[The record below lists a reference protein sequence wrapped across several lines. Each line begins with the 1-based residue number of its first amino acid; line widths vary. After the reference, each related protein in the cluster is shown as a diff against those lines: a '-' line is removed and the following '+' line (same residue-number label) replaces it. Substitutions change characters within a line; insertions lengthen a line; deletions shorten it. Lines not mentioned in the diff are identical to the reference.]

1 MAKLTPIAGA
11 FLVVWMLWPQ
21 AAQAAQAAQP
31 AHAAPD
37 DVAKLRAE
45 IEALKADYTSR
56 VQALEARIKQLE
68 SAVATAQATPPGGA
82 PGTPAAGGLPA
93 AGVAPGAPSAAAA
106 PPPAFPQ
113 PSPVAAPGKSSSATA
128 FNPAIS
134 MILTGNYASLSQ
146 DPATYRIAGFIP
158 AHGEGVGE
166 RGFNLDESE
175 LTVASNVDPYF
186 FANVT
191 AAIQGDNSIDI
202 EEAYFKTLA
211 LNNGFTIKGGRFFSG
226 TGYLNE
232 VHTHNWDFV
241 DQPLVYQVFMGTQ
254 LAQDGVQIRW
264 LAPTDYF
271 IELGAEAGSGRSFP
285 GTQRDSNSLGSDAL
299 FAHLGG
305 DVGDSTSWRLGVSWL
320 DVRADERTYA
330 DVDQFGNPVTDAF
343 TGTSR
348 IWIVDGTLKWAP
360 HGDPTHHQFKLQ
372 GEYLHRSE
380 DGQLAFDVTGQDLAS
395 AYTSSQAGWYVQGV
409 YEFMQRWRAGLR
421 YDSLSSGTPGIGLVN
436 AGVFPLANFPALLPA
451 TPTRTTVMVD
461 WSLSEFSRLRV
472 QYAWDEARMRER
484 DQQLLLQYIFAIGA
498 HGAHKF

>member
-11 FLVVWMLWPQ
+11 IVFGCLLLPNAGQ
-21 AAQAAQAAQP
+21 AATN
-31 AHAAPD
+31 
-37 DVAKLRAE
+37 DVTTLRAE
-45 IEALKADYTSR
+45 LEALKSDYTSR

-68 SAVATAQATPPGGA
+68 SEVATAQLSQRG
-82 PGTPAAGGLPA
+82 
-93 AGVAPGAPSAAAA
+93 AAAAAPA

-113 PSPVAAPGKSSSATA
+113 ASPVAAPGKSSNATA

-146 DPATYRIAGFIP
+146 DPATYRVAGFIP
-158 AHGEGVGE
+158 PPSGEGPGA
-166 RGFNLDESE
+166 RSFNLDESE

-186 FANVT
+186 FGNVT

-211 LNNGFTIKGGRFFSG
+211 LSNGFTIKGGRFFSG

-232 VHTHNWDFV
+232 IHSHNWDFV
-241 DQPLVYQVFMGTQ
+241 DQPLVYQVFLGGQ
-254 LAQDGVQIRW
+254 LAQDGAQIRW

-285 GTQRDSNSLGSDAL
+285 GTQRNSNSLASDAL
-299 FAHLGG
+299 FTHLGG

-320 DVRADERTYA
+320 DARSTDRAYE
-330 DVDQFGNPVTDAF
+330 DVDLSGTPVTNAF

-348 IWIVDGTLKWAP
+348 TWIADGTLKWAP
-360 HGDPTHHQFKLQ
+360 HGDPTYHQFKLQ
-372 GEYLHRSE
+372 GEYMHRAES
-380 DGQLAFDVTGQDLAS
+380 GQLAFDVTGRNLVGE
-395 AYTSSQAGWYVQGV
+395 YNSSQSGWYLQAV

-421 YDSLSSGTPGIGLVN
+421 YDSMRSGTPSIGLVQL
-436 AGVFPLANFPALLPA
+436 GLLPLAAFPSLTSASPE
-451 TPTRTTVMVD
+451 RTTIMVD
-461 WSLSEFSRLRV
+461 WSLSEFSRLRA
-472 QYAWDEARMRER
+472 QYAWDDARATER
-484 DQQLLLQYIFAIGA
+484 DRQLLLQYIFAMGA

>member
-1 MAKLTPIAGA
+1 MAKLTPIAWA
-11 FLVVWMLWPQ
+11 FVVVCMLWPH
-21 AAQAAQAAQP
+21 P
-31 AHAAPD
+31 GRAAPD
-37 DVAKLRAE
+37 DVATLRAE
-45 IEALKADYTSR
+45 IEALKTDYAAR
-56 VQALEARIKQLE
+56 VSALEARIQQLE
-68 SAVATAQATPPGGA
+68 RAVATAQGSPP
-82 PGTPAAGGLPA
+82 
-93 AGVAPGAPSAAAA
+93 AAAA
-106 PPPAFPQ
+106 PPPPL
-113 PSPVAAPGKSSSATA
+113 PEPPPVAPPAKSGNATA

-158 AHGEGVGE
+158 APGEGPGE
-166 RGFNLDESE
+166 RSFNLDESE

-232 VHTHNWDFV
+232 IHAHNWDFV
-241 DQPLVYQVFMGTQ
+241 DQPLIYQAFMGGQ
-254 LAQDGVQIRW
+254 LAQDGIQIRW

-271 IELGAEAGSGRSFP
+271 LELGAEAGSGRSFP

-299 FAHLGG
+299 LAHVGG
-305 DVGDSTSWRLGVSWL
+305 DVGDSTSWRLGASWL
-320 DVRADERTYA
+320 DVRATDRTYLDA
-330 DVDQFGNPVTDAF
+330 DQFGNPLTNAF

-348 IWIVDGTLKWAP
+348 TWIVDGTLKWAP
-360 HGDPTHHQFKLQ
+360 HGDPTYHQFKLQ
-372 GEYLHRSE
+372 GEYMHRTE
-380 DGQLAFDVTGQDLAS
+380 DGQLAFDVTGQDRTGG
-395 AYTSSQAGWYVQGV
+395 YTSAQSGWYLQAV

-436 AGVFPLANFPALLPA
+436 AGVLPRADFPALLPA
-451 TPTRTTVMVD
+451 SPTRTSVMLD
-461 WSLSEFSRLRV
+461 WSLSEFSRLRA
-472 QYAWDEARMRER
+472 QYAWDEARARELDR
-484 DQQLLLQYIFAIGA
+484 QFLLQYIFAIGA